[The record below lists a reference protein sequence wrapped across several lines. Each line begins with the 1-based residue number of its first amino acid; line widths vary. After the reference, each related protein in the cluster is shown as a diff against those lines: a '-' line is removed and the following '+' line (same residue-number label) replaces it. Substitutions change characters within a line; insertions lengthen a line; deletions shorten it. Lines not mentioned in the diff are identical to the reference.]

1 MIASLISM
9 VRRLWPRERMVLARV
24 GYRVHCAPSG
34 WEVVSENNNVSV
46 SCSCV
51 FGYGQLDSEKLG
63 VCGCIFACRS
73 FDGGDLAYPT
83 QHAATPWTVGR
94 LRPWRMR
101 PVTCSRLISVV
112 QGSDL
117 TG

>member
-1 MIASLISM
+1 VITSSHSLISM
-9 VRRLWPRERMVLARV
+9 VRRLARV
-24 GYRVHCAPSG
+24 GYRVHCASGG
-34 WEVVSENNNVSV
+34 WEVVSENNNVSA

-51 FGYGQLDSEKLG
+51 FGYGQSDSEELS

-83 QHAATPWTVGR
+83 QHAATATPWTVGH
-94 LRPWRMR
+94 LHPWRMR
-101 PVTCSRLISVV
+101 SVTCSRLISVV